1 MELDETLKSLN
12 MELENLEIYLSY
24 EKLKAK
30 DLAYLLNNFSFIS
43 DKINEDYQNRFGNDN
58 EPINSLD
65 ILTINTGNSVKF
77 ALTEGWIPK
86 VSSDEENDIVI
97 GIPQKLGI
105 PVALGYLLISG
116 ASQYQDF
123 RNKHLDNQIKE
134 IELQLKKT
142 ELHKAIAGKADN
154 DRQNE
159 DQTIN
164 TQDYLN
170 NKVPEVKTKVL
181 DTLKFIYKNPDLNI
195 VRVNNVE
202 IKSREQ

>member
-1 MELDETLKSLN
+1 

-43 DKINEDYQNRFGNDN
+43 DEISEDYQNRFGSDN
-58 EPINSLD
+58 EQINSLD

-77 ALTEGWIPK
+77 TLTEGWIPK
-86 VSSDEENDIVI
+86 VSSDAENDII
-97 GIPQKLGI
+97 ISIPQKLGI
-105 PVALGYLLISG
+105 PVMLGYLLISG
-116 ASQYQDF
+116 ANQYQDL
-123 RNKHLDNQIKE
+123 RSKQLDNQIKE

-142 ELHKAIAGKADN
+142 ELHKAMVGKADN

-159 DQTIN
+159 DRTLN

-170 NKVPEVKTKVL
+170 NKVPEVKIKVL

-202 IKSREQ
+202 IKGRKQ

>member
-1 MELDETLKSLN
+1 

-43 DKINEDYQNRFGNDN
+43 DKISEDYQNRFGSDN
-58 EPINSLD
+58 EQINSLD

-86 VSSDEENDIVI
+86 VSSDAENDIVI
-97 GIPQKLGI
+97 GIPKKLGI
-105 PVALGYLLISG
+105 PVALGYLLVSG
-116 ASQYQDF
+116 ASQYQEL

-134 IELQLKKT
+134 IELQLKQT
-142 ELHKAIAGKADN
+142 ELHKAISVNQNDDN
-154 DRQNE
+154 QNE
-159 DQTIN
+159 NRPIN
-164 TQDYLN
+164 YKNYLDD
-170 NKVPEVKTKVL
+170 KVPEVKAKVL

-195 VRVNNVE
+195 VRINNVE
-202 IKSREQ
+202 IKSADK